1 MATRVGA
8 TLSERLLILIVSVVA
23 IFVSWSVIRYWL
35 VSVSFPDRFIHFID
49 VGVVVVTGIAATI
62 TLVRLI
68 ARPVAARA
76 GPTQINTLKLL
87 FQLLGLGIIIVAL
100 VILSGPT
107 GSSFLSA
114 LVGIGFFGI
123 VVGLAAQAVL
133 GNLFSGL
140 MLLAARP
147 FNINDRIALITWQ
160 YGKFPPS
167 LAHGWMEPSYTGVVK
182 GISLTYTRIL
192 TDSNAL
198 LKVPN
203 SIVTQSLIMNLSH
216 GRQGLIAIQFEASIQ
231 VDPRDLRKNLSSTLS
246 KMNEFKGEEDNFE
259 LLEASPTGYLV
270 AMSYRVEKQT
280 ERQKKSIL
288 LNGVR
293 NVLNDAREQS
303 ARAAK

>member
-1 MATRVGA
+1 MATKVGA
-8 TLSERLLILIVSVVA
+8 TLSERLLILLVSVVA
-23 IFVSWSVIRYWL
+23 IFFSWSVIRYWL
-35 VSVSFPDRFIHFID
+35 VSISFPDRFIHFID
-49 VGVVVVTGIAATI
+49 VGVVVATGLAATV

-76 GPTQINTLKLL
+76 GPTQRNTVKLL
-87 FQLLGLGIIIVAL
+87 FQLLGLGIIIVA
-100 VILSGPT
+100 VIFLSGPT
-107 GSSFLSA
+107 GTSFLSA

-123 VVGLAAQAVL
+123 VVGLAAQEVL

-160 YGKFPPS
+160 YGKFAPS

-192 TDSNAL
+192 SDSNAL

-203 SIVTQSLIMNLSH
+203 SIVTQSLIMNLTH
-216 GRQGLIAIQFEASIQ
+216 GRQGVIAIQFEAPIQ
-231 VDPRDLRKNLSSTLS
+231 IDPSDLRKNLNSNLS
-246 KMNEFKGEEDNFE
+246 KMNEFKGEEEDFE
-259 LLEASPTGYLV
+259 VLEASPSGYLV
-270 AMSYRVEKQT
+270 AMSYKVEKQT
-280 ERQKKSIL
+280 ERQMKSIL

-293 NVLNDAREQS
+293 NVLNDAREKN
-303 ARAAK
+303 AK

>member
-1 MATRVGA
+1 MATKVGA
-8 TLSERLLILIVSVVA
+8 TLSERLLILLVSVVA
-23 IFVSWSVIRYWL
+23 IFFSWSVIRYWL
-35 VSVSFPDRFIHFID
+35 VSISFPDRFIHFID
-49 VGVVVVTGIAATI
+49 VGVVVATGLAATV

-68 ARPVAARA
+68 ARSVAARA
-76 GPTQINTLKLL
+76 GPTQRNTVKLL
-87 FQLLGLGIIIVAL
+87 FQLLWLGIIIVA
-100 VILSGPT
+100 VIFLSGPT

-123 VVGLAAQAVL
+123 VVGLAAQEVL

-160 YGKFPPS
+160 YGKFAPS

-203 SIVTQSLIMNLSH
+203 SIVTQSLIMNLTH
-216 GRQGLIAIQFEASIQ
+216 GRQGVIAIQFEAPIQ
-231 VDPRDLRKNLSSTLS
+231 IDPSDLRKNLNSNLS
-246 KMNEFKGEEDNFE
+246 EMNEFKGEEEDFE
-259 LLEASPTGYLV
+259 VLEASPSGYLV
-270 AMSYRVEKQT
+270 AMSYKVEKQT
-280 ERQKKSIL
+280 ERQMKSIL

-293 NVLNDAREQS
+293 NVLNDAREKN
-303 ARAAK
+303 AK

>member
-1 MATRVGA
+1 MATKVGA
-8 TLSERLLILIVSVVA
+8 TLSERLLILLVSVVA
-23 IFVSWSVIRYWL
+23 IFFSWSVIRYWL
-35 VSVSFPDRFIHFID
+35 VSISFPDRFIHFID
-49 VGVVVVTGIAATI
+49 VGVVVATGLAATV

-76 GPTQINTLKLL
+76 GPTQRNTVKLL
-87 FQLLGLGIIIVAL
+87 FQLLGLGIIIVA
-100 VILSGPT
+100 VIFLSGPT

-123 VVGLAAQAVL
+123 VVGLAAQEVL

-160 YGKFPPS
+160 YGKFAPS

-203 SIVTQSLIMNLSH
+203 SIVTQSLIMNLTH
-216 GRQGLIAIQFEASIQ
+216 GRQGVIAIQFEAPIQ
-231 VDPRDLRKNLSSTLS
+231 VDPRDLRKNVNSNLSRMS
-246 KMNEFKGEEDNFE
+246 EFKGEEEGFE
-259 LLEASPTGYLV
+259 ILEASPAGYLV
-270 AMSYRVEKQT
+270 AMSYKVEKQT
-280 ERQKKSIL
+280 ERQMKSIL

-293 NVLNDAREQS
+293 NVLNDAREQNE
-303 ARAAK
+303 K

>member
-1 MATRVGA
+1 MAARVGA
-8 TLSERLLILIVSVVA
+8 TLSERLLTLIVSIVA
-23 IFVSWSVIRYWL
+23 ILFVWSVIRYWL
-35 VSVSFPDRFIHFID
+35 VSISFPDRFIHLFD
-49 VGVVVVTGIAATI
+49 VGVVVATGIAGTV

-76 GPTQINTLKLL
+76 GPTQRNTVKLL
-87 FQLLGLGIIIVAL
+87 FQLLGLGIIIVA
-100 VILSGPT
+100 VIFLSGPT

-123 VVGLAAQAVL
+123 VVGLAAQEVL

-160 YGKFPPS
+160 YGKFAPS

-203 SIVTQSLIMNLSH
+203 SIVTQSLIMNLTH
-216 GRQGLIAIQFEASIQ
+216 GKQGMIAIQFEAPIQ
-231 VDPRDLRKNLSSTLS
+231 LDPRGLRNNLNSNLA
-246 KMNEFKGEEDNFE
+246 KMSDFKGEEDNFE
-259 LLEASPTGYLV
+259 ILEASPVGYLV
-270 AMSYRVEKQT
+270 AMSYKVEKQT
-280 ERQKKSIL
+280 ERQMKSLL

-293 NVLNDAREQS
+293 NVLNEAREQNS
-303 ARAAK
+303 K

>member
-1 MATRVGA
+1 MATKVGA
-8 TLSERLLILIVSVVA
+8 TLSERLLILLVSVVA
-23 IFVSWSVIRYWL
+23 IFFSWSVIRYWL
-35 VSVSFPDRFIHFID
+35 VSISFPDRFIHFID
-49 VGVVVVTGIAATI
+49 VGVVVATGLAATV

-76 GPTQINTLKLL
+76 GPTQRNTVKLL
-87 FQLLGLGIIIVAL
+87 FQLLGLGIIIVA
-100 VILSGPT
+100 VIFLSGPT

-123 VVGLAAQAVL
+123 VVGLAAQEVL

-160 YGKFPPS
+160 YGKFAPS

-203 SIVTQSLIMNLSH
+203 SIVTQSLIMNLTH
-216 GRQGLIAIQFEASIQ
+216 GRQGVIAIQFEAPIQ
-231 VDPRDLRKNLSSTLS
+231 IDPSDLRKNLNSNLS
-246 KMNEFKGEEDNFE
+246 KMNEFKGEEENFE
-259 LLEASPTGYLV
+259 VLEASPSGYLV
-270 AMSYRVEKQT
+270 AMSYKVEKQT
-280 ERQKKSIL
+280 ERQMKSIL

-293 NVLNDAREQS
+293 NVLNDAREKN
-303 ARAAK
+303 AK

>member
-8 TLSERLLILIVSVVA
+8 TLSERLLILFASVVA

-49 VGVVVVTGIAATI
+49 VGVVLVTGIAATI

-87 FQLLGLGIIIVAL
+87 FQLLGLGVILVAL
-100 VILSGPT
+100 IILSGPT
-107 GSSFLSA
+107 GTSFLSA

-147 FNINDRIALITWQ
+147 FKINDRIALITWQ
-160 YGKFPPS
+160 YGKFVPS
-167 LAHGWMEPSYTGVVK
+167 LAHGWMEPAYTGVVK

-203 SIVTQSLIMNLSH
+203 SIVTQSLIMNLTH
-216 GRQGLIAIQFEASIQ
+216 ARQGMIAIQFEAPIQ
-231 VDPRDLRKNLSSTLS
+231 IDPSDLRKNLNSTLS

-259 LLEASPTGYLV
+259 ILEASPTSYLV
-270 AMSYRVEKQT
+270 ALSYKVEKQS
-280 ERQKKSIL
+280 ERQMKSIL

-293 NVLNDAREQS
+293 NVLYDAREQS
-303 ARAAK
+303 AKGAK

>member
-1 MATRVGA
+1 MATKVGA
-8 TLSERLLILIVSVVA
+8 TLSERLLILLVSVVA
-23 IFVSWSVIRYWL
+23 IFFSWSVIRYWL
-35 VSVSFPDRFIHFID
+35 VSISFPDRFIHFID
-49 VGVVVVTGIAATI
+49 VGVVVATGLAATV

-76 GPTQINTLKLL
+76 GPTQRNTVKLL
-87 FQLLGLGIIIVAL
+87 FQLLWLGIIIVA
-100 VILSGPT
+100 VIFLSGPT
-107 GSSFLSA
+107 GTSFLSA

-123 VVGLAAQAVL
+123 VVGLAAQEVL

-160 YGKFPPS
+160 YGKFAPS

-203 SIVTQSLIMNLSH
+203 SIVTQSLIMNLTH
-216 GRQGLIAIQFEASIQ
+216 GRQGVIAIQFEAPIQ
-231 VDPRDLRKNLSSTLS
+231 IDPSDLRKNLNSNLS
-246 KMNEFKGEEDNFE
+246 EMNEFKGEEEDFE
-259 LLEASPTGYLV
+259 VLEASPSGYLV
-270 AMSYRVEKQT
+270 AMSYKVEKQT
-280 ERQKKSIL
+280 ERQMKSIL

-293 NVLNDAREQS
+293 NLLNDAREQNE
-303 ARAAK
+303 K

>member
-1 MATRVGA
+1 MATKVGA
-8 TLSERLLILIVSVVA
+8 TLSERLLILLVSVVA
-23 IFVSWSVIRYWL
+23 IFFSWSVIRYWL
-35 VSVSFPDRFIHFID
+35 VSISFPDRFIHFID
-49 VGVVVVTGIAATI
+49 VGVVVATGLAATV

-68 ARPVAARA
+68 ARLVAARA
-76 GPTQINTLKLL
+76 GPTQRNTVKLL
-87 FQLLGLGIIIVAL
+87 FQLLGLGIIIVA
-100 VILSGPT
+100 VIFLSGPT

-123 VVGLAAQAVL
+123 VVGLAAQEVL

-160 YGKFPPS
+160 YGKFAPS

-203 SIVTQSLIMNLSH
+203 SIVTQSLIMNLTH
-216 GRQGLIAIQFEASIQ
+216 GRQGVIAIQFEAPIQ
-231 VDPRDLRKNLSSTLS
+231 IDPSDLRKNLNSNLS
-246 KMNEFKGEEDNFE
+246 KMNEFKGEEEDFE
-259 LLEASPTGYLV
+259 VLEASPSGYLV
-270 AMSYRVEKQT
+270 AMSYKVEKQT
-280 ERQKKSIL
+280 ERQMKSIL

-293 NVLNDAREQS
+293 NVLNDAREKN
-303 ARAAK
+303 AK

>member
-1 MATRVGA
+1 
-8 TLSERLLILIVSVVA
+8 
-23 IFVSWSVIRYWL
+23 
-35 VSVSFPDRFIHFID
+35 
-49 VGVVVVTGIAATI
+49 
-62 TLVRLI
+62 
-68 ARPVAARA
+68 
-76 GPTQINTLKLL
+76 LL
-87 FQLLGLGIIIVAL
+87 FQLLGLGIILVAL
-100 VILSGPT
+100 IILSGPT
-107 GSSFLSA
+107 GTSFLSA

-147 FNINDRIALITWQ
+147 FKINDRIALITWQ
-160 YGKFPPS
+160 YGKFAPS
-167 LAHGWMEPSYTGVVK
+167 LAHGWMEPAYTGVVK

-203 SIVTQSLIMNLSH
+203 SIVTQSLIMNLTH
-216 GRQGLIAIQFEASIQ
+216 GRQGMIAIQFEAPIQ
-231 VDPRDLRKNLSSTLS
+231 IDPSDLRKNLNTTLS

-259 LLEASPTGYLV
+259 ILEASPTGYLV
-270 AMSYRVEKQT
+270 SMSYKVEKQT
-280 ERQKKSIL
+280 ERQMKSIL

-303 ARAAK
+303 AKGAK

>member
-1 MATRVGA
+1 MATRIGG

-35 VSVSFPDRFIHFID
+35 VSISFPDRFIHFID
-49 VGVVVVTGIAATI
+49 VGVVVVTGIAATV

-68 ARPVAARA
+68 ARPVAAQA

-87 FQLLGLGIIIVAL
+87 LQLLGLGIIIVA
-100 VILSGPT
+100 VIFLSGPT

-160 YGKFPPS
+160 FGKFAPS
-167 LAHGWMEPSYTGVVK
+167 LPHGWMEPSYTGVVK

-203 SIVTQSLIMNLSH
+203 SIVTQSLIMNLTH
-216 GRQGLIAIQFEASIQ
+216 GRHGVIAIQFEAPIQ
-231 VDPRDLRKNLSSTLS
+231 VDPRDLRKNLNSTLS
-246 KMNEFKGEEDNFE
+246 KMSEFKGEEDSFE
-259 LLEASPTGYLV
+259 ILEASPTGYLV
-270 AMSYRVEKQT
+270 AMSYKVEKQT
-280 ERQKKSIL
+280 ERQMKSIL

-293 NVLNDAREQS
+293 NVLNDAREQK
-303 ARAAK
+303 AK

>member
-1 MATRVGA
+1 MATRIGG
-8 TLSERLLILIVSVVA
+8 TLSERLLILIISVVA

-35 VSVSFPDRFIHFID
+35 VSISFPDRFIHFID
-49 VGVVVVTGIAATI
+49 VGVVVVTGIAATV

-68 ARPVAARA
+68 ARPVAAQA

-87 FQLLGLGIIIVAL
+87 LQLLGLGIIIVA
-100 VILSGPT
+100 VIFLSGPT

-160 YGKFPPS
+160 FGKFAPS
-167 LAHGWMEPSYTGVVK
+167 LPHGWMEPSYTGVVK

-203 SIVTQSLIMNLSH
+203 SIVTQSLIMNLTH
-216 GRQGLIAIQFEASIQ
+216 GRQGVIAIQFEAPIQ
-231 VDPRDLRKNLSSTLS
+231 VDPRDLRKNLNSTLS
-246 KMNEFKGEEDNFE
+246 KMSEFKGEEDSFE
-259 LLEASPTGYLV
+259 ILEASPTGYLV
-270 AMSYRVEKQT
+270 AMSYKVEKQT
-280 ERQKKSIL
+280 ERQMKSIL

-293 NVLNDAREQS
+293 NVLNDAREQK
-303 ARAAK
+303 AK

>member
-8 TLSERLLILIVSVVA
+8 TLSERLLILFASVVA

-87 FQLLGLGIIIVAL
+87 FQLLGLGIILVAL
-100 VILSGPT
+100 IILSGPT
-107 GSSFLSA
+107 GTSFLSA

-147 FNINDRIALITWQ
+147 FKINDRIALITWQ
-160 YGKFPPS
+160 YGKFAPS
-167 LAHGWMEPSYTGVVK
+167 LAHGWMEPAYTGVVK

-203 SIVTQSLIMNLSH
+203 SIVTQSLIMNLTH
-216 GRQGLIAIQFEASIQ
+216 GRQGMIAIQFEAPIQ
-231 VDPRDLRKNLSSTLS
+231 VDPRDLRKNLNSTLS
-246 KMNEFKGEEDNFE
+246 KMSEFKGEEDNFE
-259 LLEASPTGYLV
+259 ILEASPTGYLV
-270 AMSYRVEKQT
+270 SMSYKVEKQT
-280 ERQKKSIL
+280 ERQMKSIL

-303 ARAAK
+303 AKGAK

>member
-1 MATRVGA
+1 MATKVGA
-8 TLSERLLILIVSVVA
+8 TLSERLLILLVSVVA
-23 IFVSWSVIRYWL
+23 IFFSWSVIRYWL
-35 VSVSFPDRFIHFID
+35 VSVSFPDRFIHIID
-49 VGVVVVTGIAATI
+49 VGVVVATGLAATV

-76 GPTQINTLKLL
+76 GPTQRNTVKLL
-87 FQLLGLGIIIVAL
+87 FQLLWLGIIIVA
-100 VILSGPT
+100 VIFLSGPT

-123 VVGLAAQAVL
+123 VVGLAAQEVL

-160 YGKFPPS
+160 YGKFAPS

-203 SIVTQSLIMNLSH
+203 SIVTQSLIMNLTH
-216 GRQGLIAIQFEASIQ
+216 GRQGVIAIQFEAPIQ
-231 VDPRDLRKNLSSTLS
+231 IDPSDLRKNLNSNLS
-246 KMNEFKGEEDNFE
+246 KMNEFKGEEEDFE
-259 LLEASPTGYLV
+259 VLEASPSGYLV
-270 AMSYRVEKQT
+270 AMSYKVEKQT
-280 ERQKKSIL
+280 ERQMKSIL

-293 NVLNDAREQS
+293 NVLNDAREKN
-303 ARAAK
+303 AK

>member
-1 MATRVGA
+1 MATKVGA
-8 TLSERLLILIVSVVA
+8 TLSERLLILLVSVVA
-23 IFVSWSVIRYWL
+23 IFFSWSVIRYWL
-35 VSVSFPDRFIHFID
+35 VSISFPDRFIHFID
-49 VGVVVVTGIAATI
+49 VAVVVATGLAATV

-76 GPTQINTLKLL
+76 GPTQRNTVKLL
-87 FQLLGLGIIIVAL
+87 FQLLGLGIIIVA
-100 VILSGPT
+100 VIFLSGPT
-107 GSSFLSA
+107 GTSFLSA

-123 VVGLAAQAVL
+123 VVGLAAQEVL

-160 YGKFPPS
+160 YGKFAPS

-203 SIVTQSLIMNLSH
+203 SIVTQSLIMNLTH
-216 GRQGLIAIQFEASIQ
+216 GRQGVIAIQFEAPIQ
-231 VDPRDLRKNLSSTLS
+231 VDPRDLRKNVNSNLSRMS
-246 KMNEFKGEEDNFE
+246 EFKGEEEGFE
-259 LLEASPTGYLV
+259 ILEASPAGYLV
-270 AMSYRVEKQT
+270 AMSYKVEKQT
-280 ERQKKSIL
+280 ERQMKSIL

-293 NVLNDAREQS
+293 NLLNDAREQNE
-303 ARAAK
+303 K

>member
-1 MATRVGA
+1 MATKVGA
-8 TLSERLLILIVSVVA
+8 TLSERLLILLVSVVA
-23 IFVSWSVIRYWL
+23 IFFSWSVIRYWL
-35 VSVSFPDRFIHFID
+35 VSISFPDRFIHFID
-49 VGVVVVTGIAATI
+49 VGVVVATGLAATV

-76 GPTQINTLKLL
+76 GPTQRNTVKLL
-87 FQLLGLGIIIVAL
+87 FQLLGLGIIIVA
-100 VILSGPT
+100 VIFLSGPT

-123 VVGLAAQAVL
+123 VVGLAAQEVL

-160 YGKFPPS
+160 YGKFAPS
-167 LAHGWMEPSYTGVVK
+167 LAHDWMEPSYTGVVK

-203 SIVTQSLIMNLSH
+203 SIVTQSLIMNLTH
-216 GRQGLIAIQFEASIQ
+216 GRQGVIAIQFEAPIQ
-231 VDPRDLRKNLSSTLS
+231 VDPRDLRKNVNSNLSRMS
-246 KMNEFKGEEDNFE
+246 EFKGEEEGFE
-259 LLEASPTGYLV
+259 ILEASPAGYLV
-270 AMSYRVEKQT
+270 AMSYKVEKQT
-280 ERQKKSIL
+280 ERQMKSIL

-293 NVLNDAREQS
+293 NLLNDAREQNE
-303 ARAAK
+303 K

>member
-1 MATRVGA
+1 MASRLGG
-8 TLSERLLILIVSVVA
+8 TLSARLLSLIVSVVA

-35 VSVSFPDRFIHFID
+35 VSVAFPDRFIHFID
-49 VGVVVVTGIAATI
+49 VGVVLVTGIVATI

-76 GPTQINTLKLL
+76 GPTERNTLKLL

-100 VILSGPT
+100 VLLSGPT

-147 FNINDRIALITWQ
+147 FRINDRIALITWQ
-160 YGKFPPS
+160 YGKFAPS
-167 LAHGWMEPSYTGVVK
+167 LAHGWMEPAYTGVVK

-216 GRQGLIAIQFEASIQ
+216 GRQGVIAIQFEAPIQ
-231 VDPRDLRKNLSSTLS
+231 VDPRDLRKNLDSALS

-259 LLEASPTGYLV
+259 ILEASPTGYLV
-270 AMSYRVEKQT
+270 AMSYKVEKQT
-280 ERQKKSIL
+280 ERQMKSIL

-293 NVLNDAREQS
+293 NVLNDARVQS
-303 ARAAK
+303 AKGAK